1 VSSWSSPPEKSGR
14 KVTDLTVLRSLLGA
28 SRRVVQTQHPHGPA
42 PMTAPKT
49 LVEEIKAVCFAEG
62 GYPDKWQKLPA
73 CPCCGAG
80 PLRPIFKK
88 YGISHSQ
95 CGSCDFVCVD
105 PFPPDEVLRKLYA
118 GYYYTLTRELY
129 EVPRVRK
136 DGAHTAYSAPED
148 VLRHIIARGGEGR
161 NSGSWLDV
169 GGGIGV
175 FASLISKDL
184 AGWSV
189 AINEFNPRSTELAR
203 ELFGTEILP
212 ADPQAIAATGC
223 QFDVISAI
231 SVLEHI
237 IQPRDFV
244 DSYVRLLKPGGK
256 FIVVV
261 PHFTHLCAAVA
272 RGSSP
277 ITVPPYHASLF
288 NESNLMLMLSRCDLK
303 NIETRQD
310 GAGAFSLLQIAD
322 YGDDWDIT
330 MPSEGKPA
338 ESIQVVPPPT
348 KIAVVMNAFA
358 EADQKIGDY
367 FAETDGR
374 VFLTVFAEKK

>member
-1 VSSWSSPPEKSGR
+1 MAQPQ
-14 KVTDLTVLRSLLGA
+14 LTG
-28 SRRVVQTQHPHGPA
+28 
-42 PMTAPKT
+42 PKT
-49 LVEEIKAVCFAEG
+49 LVEEIKAVCFEEG
-62 GYPDKWQKLPA
+62 GYPDRWQKLPD
-73 CPCCGAG
+73 CPCCSAG

-95 CGSCDFVCVD
+95 CGSCAFVCLD
-105 PFPPDEVLRKLYA
+105 PFPPDEVLRKLYT
-118 GYYYTLTRELY
+118 GHYYTRTREFY

-148 VLRHIIARGGEGR
+148 VLRTIIARGGEGR
-161 NSGSWLDV
+161 NAGSWLDV

-175 FASLISKDL
+175 FASFISKAL

-189 AINEFNPRSTELAR
+189 AINEFNPRSVELAK

-212 ADPQAIAATGC
+212 ADPQAIAATGR

-231 SVLEHI
+231 AVLEHI
-237 IQPRDFV
+237 IQPHDFV

-256 FIVVV
+256 FIVHV

-272 RGSSP
+272 QGSSP

-288 NESNLMLMLSRCDLK
+288 NETNLTLMLSRCDLS

-310 GAGAFSLLQIAD
+310 GVGAFSLLQIAD

-330 MPSEGKPA
+330 MPSEEKPA
-338 ESIQVVPPPT
+338 ESILVSPPPT
-348 KIAVVMNAFA
+348 KIAAVINALA

-367 FAETDGR
+367 FADTDGR
-374 VFLTVFAEKK
+374 VFLTAFAEKK

>member
-1 VSSWSSPPEKSGR
+1 M
-14 KVTDLTVLRSLLGA
+14 A
-28 SRRVVQTQHPHGPA
+28 A
-42 PMTAPKT
+42 PRT
-49 LVEEIKAVCFAEG
+49 LVEEIKAVCFEEG
-62 GYPDKWQKLPA
+62 GYPDKWQKLPV

-88 YGISHSQ
+88 YGLSHSQ
-95 CGSCDFVCVD
+95 CGSCDFVCLD
-105 PFPPDEVLRKLYA
+105 PFPPHEVLRKLYA
-118 GYYYTLTRELY
+118 GHYYTLTRECY

-136 DGAHTAYSAPED
+136 DGAPTAYSAPED
-148 VLRHIIARGGEGR
+148 VLRAIIARGGEGR

-169 GGGIGV
+169 GGGIGA

-184 AGWSV
+184 PRWRV
-189 AINEFNPRSTELAR
+189 AINDYNPRSTELAK

-212 ADPQAIAATGC
+212 ADPQAIAAIGR
-223 QFDVISAI
+223 QFDVISTIA
-231 SVLEHI
+231 VLEHI

-256 FIVVV
+256 FIVLI
-261 PHFTHLCAAVA
+261 PHFTRLCAAAA
-272 RGSSP
+272 RGSSAM
-277 ITVPPYHASLF
+277 TVPPYHASLF
-288 NESNLMLMLSRCDLK
+288 NKSNLTLMLSCCGLN

-310 GAGAFSLLQIAD
+310 GAGAFSLLQIVD

-338 ESIQVVPPPT
+338 ESILLNPAPT
-348 KIAVVMNAFA
+348 KIAVVMNALA

-367 FAETDGR
+367 FAEMDGR
-374 VFLTVFAEKK
+374 LFLTAFAEKKTRGS

>member
-1 VSSWSSPPEKSGR
+1 
-14 KVTDLTVLRSLLGA
+14 
-28 SRRVVQTQHPHGPA
+28 
-42 PMTAPKT
+42 MTAPKT

-62 GYPDKWQKLPA
+62 GYPDKWQKLSS

-80 PLRPIFKK
+80 PLRPIFTK

-95 CGSCDFVCVD
+95 CGSCDFVCLD
-105 PFPPDEVLRKLYA
+105 PFPPDEVLRKLYG
-118 GYYYTLTRELY
+118 GYYYTLTREFY

-148 VLRHIIARGGEGR
+148 VLRAIIARGGGGR

-175 FASLISKDL
+175 FASLISKGL
-184 AGWSV
+184 AGWDV
-189 AINEFNPRSTELAR
+189 AINEFNSRSTELAK

-212 ADPQAIAATGC
+212 ADPQAIAATGR

-231 SVLEHI
+231 AVLEHI

-256 FIVVV
+256 FIVLV
-261 PHFTHLCAAVA
+261 PHFTHLCAAIA
-272 RGSSP
+272 RGSSA
-277 ITVPPYHASLF
+277 IAVPPYHASLF
-288 NESNLMLMLSRCDLK
+288 NESNLTVMLSRCDLDD
-303 NIETRQD
+303 IETRQD

-330 MPSEGKPA
+330 MPSQEKPA
-338 ESIQVVPPPT
+338 ESILLRPTPT
-348 KIAVVMNAFA
+348 KIAAVMSALA

-374 VFLTVFAEKK
+374 IFLTAFAEKQ

>member
-1 VSSWSSPPEKSGR
+1 MASP
-14 KVTDLTVLRSLLGA
+14 
-28 SRRVVQTQHPHGPA
+28 
-42 PMTAPKT
+42 MIAPKT

-62 GYPDKWQKLPA
+62 GYPNKWQKLPA

-105 PFPPDEVLRKLYA
+105 PFPPDEVLQKLYA

-129 EVPRVRK
+129 EVPRIRK

-148 VLRHIIARGGEGR
+148 VLRGIIAQGGEGR

-175 FASLISKDL
+175 FASLVSKDL

-189 AINEFNPRSTELAR
+189 AINEFNPRSTELAK

-212 ADPQAIAATGC
+212 ADPRAIAATGR

-237 IQPRDFV
+237 VQPHDFV
-244 DSYVRLLKPGGK
+244 YSYVRLLKPSGK

-261 PHFTHLCAAVA
+261 PHFTHFCAAVA
-272 RGSSP
+272 RGSST

-288 NESNLMLMLSRCDLK
+288 NESNLTLMLSRCALN

-310 GAGAFSLLQIAD
+310 GASAFSLLQIAD

-330 MPSEGKPA
+330 MPSQGKPA
-338 ESIQVVPPPT
+338 ESIQVCPTPT
-348 KIAVVMNAFA
+348 KIALVMSALA

-367 FAETDGR
+367 FGETDGR
-374 VFLTVFAEKK
+374 VFLTAFAEKKHTMFKFPPDVPLF